1 VKSIEG
7 RKLATVFASALIL
20 VPVGITSI
28 PAAEMQERVAGPTDV
43 DQATDPTHLR
53 GEAYYHLML
62 AQRALADRRAV
73 DVRREILRALDLEPE
88 SSGLHAE
95 AASLLLQAGHRRDAG
110 RYAERALELD
120 PDQKTAKRVRADI
133 ALTQA
138 GGRRSDEGM
147 EEAIR
152 LYTELAVDPDVD
164 DEVLLIL
171 AQLELQTG
179 DAAAAVGYAER
190 LAIRHPGDRSVTR
203 LLADA
208 LIFGQRA
215 EDALKIVLDYVV
227 GSPEDAS
234 FVGFAQE
241 LAEQTG
247 DWSAVA
253 DACVRLR
260 DAGTDRP
267 LTGALC
273 ADSFLALDRYR
284 DAVVELDSAL
294 ELYPD
299 DAGLRRAA
307 ARAYSAVGRFA
318 EGGDL
323 ARALVE
329 AEPRDLES
337 QLVIASVLV
346 QQGDIDGAL
355 DAYGDV
361 LASVAANPSVPPDRR
376 DWLRLRM
383 ARLLLGDDRATE
395 SQAILETLELPESEE
410 ALELRARVAVR
421 SGETKRA
428 KPLLKRL
435 RGEAPGVAALV
446 ETEAALVN
454 GDLDGAEASLETAVI
469 ELGGVARVRG
479 AQLLGEFNH
488 GEQQESQ
495 LRQWVRDE
503 PESSAARFA
512 LGGFL
517 ERSGRF
523 ELAENELRRVIESEP
538 EHAAALNYLGYS
550 LADRDTRLDEA
561 LDLIQRALEVDPWN
575 GAYLDSLGWVYFR
588 MGRFQEARDPL
599 ERAAREYPRDP
610 TVLEHLGDLYHR
622 LGRESEAR
630 GVWER
635 ALEAN
640 PENPEPLML
649 KLQNGARSGDDE
661 PENSA
666 AKLESRDRP
675 ASRL

>member
-1 VKSIEG
+1 VTAA
-7 RKLATVFASALIL
+7 LASAAVIL
-20 VPVGITSI
+20 AVGIPSI
-28 PAAEMQERVAGPTDV
+28 PAGDAPERAAGQGGV
-43 DQATDPTHLR
+43 DEATDPTHLR

-62 AQRALADRRAV
+62 AQRAVAERRAV

-88 SSGLHAE
+88 SAGLHAE

-133 ALTQA
+133 ALTEA
-138 GGRRSDEGM
+138 GGRRGNEGI

-152 LYTELAVDPDVD
+152 LYTELADDPEVDE
-164 DEVLLIL
+164 EVLLIL
-171 AQLELQTG
+171 AQLELRTG
-179 DAAAAVGYAER
+179 DSAAAVDYAER
-190 LAIRHPGDRSVTR
+190 LAVRHPGDRSVAR

-208 LIFGQRA
+208 LIFDQRP
-215 EDALKIVLDYVV
+215 EEALKIILDYLV
-227 GSPEDAS
+227 GSPEDAR
-234 FVGFAQE
+234 FVGWAQE

-247 DWSAVA
+247 AWNAVA

-273 ADSFLALDRYR
+273 ADSFLSLDRYR
-284 DAVVELDSAL
+284 DAVLELDRAL

-307 ARAYSAVGRFA
+307 SRAYSAVGRFA
-318 EGGDL
+318 EGGAL
-323 ARALVE
+323 ARELVE
-329 AEPRDLES
+329 ADPRDLES
-337 QLVIASVLV
+337 RLVIASVLV

-355 DAYGDV
+355 EAYGEV
-361 LASVAANPSVPPDRR
+361 LASVEATPTIPPDRR

-383 ARLLLGDDRATE
+383 ARLLLGDDRGAE
-395 SQAILETLELPESEE
+395 SQAVLDTLELPESEE
-410 ALELRARVAVR
+410 ALELRARVAIR
-421 SGETKRA
+421 SGESKRVR
-428 KPLLKRL
+428 PLVKRL
-435 RGEAPGVAALV
+435 RGQAPGIAALV
-446 ETEAALVN
+446 EAEAALVN
-454 GDLDGAEASLETAVI
+454 GDVDAAGVSLDAAVI

-479 AQLLGEFNH
+479 AQLLGEF
-488 GEQQESQ
+488 EQIELQERQ
-495 LRQWVRDE
+495 LREWVRDE

-523 ELAENELRRVIESEP
+523 DLAENELRRVIEMEP
-538 EHAAALNYLGYS
+538 GHAAALNYLGYS
-550 LADRDTRLDEA
+550 LADRDIRLDEA

-630 GVWER
+630 STWER
-635 ALEAN
+635 ALEAD